1 MAYRVS
7 LIPLIFV
14 AAQSFA
20 VPAHAQ
26 DYPVVAQWNM
36 DNTFGTT
43 MEDTS
48 GNGNNGTL
56 FNVVTSDS
64 GYIFDGSSSK
74 VLVPSSSSLIPGTK
88 NITWTVQ
95 IQSDRPPPVG
105 GDYDLVRKGTSVK
118 TGGEYK
124 SEIVYNRGIGKAFCA
139 VHDALGNKASIR
151 GTTNVT
157 DGQLHTITCIK
168 TPTGITLQVDA
179 LAPRTRAGNLV
190 GPISTTKPLMIGVK
204 ASTSTGSDGDW
215 YYGTIRSATVSIEP

>member
-1 MAYRVS
+1 MARRVS
-7 LIPLIFV
+7 LSPLIFV
-14 AAQSFA
+14 AAMSLA

-48 GNGNNGTL
+48 GNGNNGTAS
-56 FNVVTSDS
+56 NVVTSDS
-64 GYIFDGSSSK
+64 GYMFDGSSSK
-74 VLVPSSSSLIPGTK
+74 VTVPSSPSLIPGTK

-105 GDYDLVRKGTSVK
+105 GDYDLLRKGTSVK

-151 GTTNVT
+151 GVTNVT

-168 TPTGITLQVDA
+168 TPTGITLKVDD

-204 ASTSTGSDGDW
+204 ASTSTGADGDW
-215 YYGTIRSATVSIEP
+215 YYGTMRSASVSIEP